1 MAKVVHMFKTFC
13 KAYNVGTTNN
23 DVDLFKFVEQI
34 VVRYHIIWQMVVVK
48 LR

>member
-23 DVDLFKFVEQI
+23 DVDLFKFVEQNRSEI
-34 VVRYHIIWQMVVVK
+34 SYYLAMVVVK